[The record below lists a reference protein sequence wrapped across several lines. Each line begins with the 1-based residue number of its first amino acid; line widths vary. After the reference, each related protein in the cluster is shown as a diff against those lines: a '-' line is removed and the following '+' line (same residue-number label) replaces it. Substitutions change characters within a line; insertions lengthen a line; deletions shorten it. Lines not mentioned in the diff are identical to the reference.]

1 MARKKHNHKE
11 LVPWGTLDK
20 ERKKIRDE
28 AVNWAYIIMFTALRD
43 KWGYGIIRLNR
54 LYNDINY
61 IADSISKGY
70 VKLQDLKKELEDKM
84 GIKFVE

>member
-1 MARKKHNHKE
+1 MAKKRNPRE
-11 LVPWGTLDK
+11 LVPWGVLDK
-20 ERKKIRDE
+20 ERKRIRDE
-28 AVNWAYIIMFTALRD
+28 AINWAYVVMFTAMRD
-43 KWGYGIIRLNR
+43 KHGYGFKRLNR

-61 IADSISKGY
+61 IADSIAKGY

>member
-1 MARKKHNHKE
+1 MMAKKANPRMM
-11 LVPWGTLDK
+11 VPLMQLDK

-28 AVNWAYIIMFTALRD
+28 AVNWAYIIMFTAMRD
-43 KWGYGIIRLNR
+43 KHGYGIVRLNR